1 MKTAFVFPGQ
11 GSQFVGMAKDLAA
24 EFPAAKSMYSV
35 AAEVLGYDLGRIS
48 FEGPEEELKQT
59 RVTQPAIFV
68 HSCVV
73 LEILRSR
80 GEVRFDM
87 VAGHSLGEYSA
98 LMAAGVMTFEE
109 ALRVVKVRSSAMQE
123 AGETHP
129 GTMAAVIGMEA
140 DKLAE
145 ICRQASAFGI
155 VQCANFNSPG
165 QIVISG
171 SVAGVRSA
179 MDLAKAAG
187 ARMVKELV
195 VSGAFHSP
203 LMASA
208 GEKVRNILKEVTLRD
223 AAVHVYPNVTAR
235 AERGSAELSSLLVD
249 QITAPVR
256 WQESV
261 QNMIGDG
268 ATRFFEIGPGN
279 VLSGLIKRVDKN
291 VSCECIGKVEELTRY
306 A

>member
-59 RVTQPAIFV
+59 WVTQPAIFV

-140 DKLAE
+140 DKLEE
-145 ICRQASAFGI
+145 ICRQASASGI

-179 MDLAKAAG
+179 MNLAKAAG

-223 AAVHVYPNVTAR
+223 AAVPVYPNVTAR

-279 VLSGLIKRVDKN
+279 VLSGLVKRIDKN